1 MTSGEFTQALEE
13 ARRQLAT
20 AIQERDRWNLEVV
33 RLHNLVRTLAFN
45 AQNAQ
50 RAEEVQHEIQHQIG
64 IAQAI
69 ESFVNGARNPISP
82 VEVRDGLL
90 FYGYDI
96 GRYANPLALIHQTLK
111 RLVAAGRIREHGR
124 TGRYTR
130 SAFYEAL
137 LKA

>member
-1 MTSGEFTQALEE
+1 MNTIEFTQALEQ
-13 ARRQLAT
+13 ARRELAH
-20 AIQERDRWNLEVV
+20 AIQARDKWNLEVV
-33 RLHNLVRTLAFN
+33 RLHNLVKTLAFQ

-50 RAEEVQHEIQHQIG
+50 KAEEIQLEMQHQIG

-69 ESFVNGARNPISP
+69 EALVNGSQNPVSATDI
-82 VEVRDGLL
+82 RDSLL

-111 RLVAAGRIREHGR
+111 RLAANRRIREIRG

-130 SAFYEAL
+130 SPFYESL